1 MNSTVQLLE
10 PEIREAINERRF
22 AELRSALRVIDPP
35 DVGELLSELEA
46 TEAAIVFRLLYREE
60 AAEAFTHLEPDRQ
73 EELIE
78 HLGDERALKL
88 LEELHADDRAA
99 FLDELPA
106 EAAARL
112 IAKLSPENR
121 RITQQILNYPE
132 ESVGR
137 LMTPDYVRVRLEWTI
152 DQAIEHIR
160 KHGHDAET
168 INWIF
173 VVGSRLKLLDDV
185 PIRRLLLADADATV
199 ESICDGRFVALAA
212 TDDREE
218 AVRVMGRYDRTALP
232 VVDTAGCLLG
242 IVTFDDV
249 ADVAEEEA
257 TEDIHRLGAVEALD
271 QPYMQTGFFE
281 MVRKRGGWLAVLFV
295 GQTVTVAVLSIFEGQ
310 IHAITA
316 LALFIPLV
324 ISCGGNSGSQAA
336 TLVTRALALDELE
349 PADWFRII
357 QRELVSGLLL
367 GTMLGALGT
376 ITVLIWNAYQ
386 PGPTLLEGEP
396 VNQPHLYSIMLV
408 ISLAVAGVVTWGT
421 LVGSLLPLG
430 LKKLKFD
437 PGVASTPLVA
447 TLMDTS
453 GMLIYFGIAAVL
465 LRGTLP

>member
-1 MNSTVQLLE
+1 MSSTVQLLE
-10 PEIREAINERRF
+10 PDIREAINDRRF
-22 AELRSALRVIDPP
+22 AELRTALRGIDAP
-35 DVGELLSELEA
+35 DIGELLEALEP

-60 AAEAFTHLEPDRQ
+60 AAEVFTHLEPDLQ
-73 EELIE
+73 EELVE

-88 LEELHADDRAA
+88 LEELHADDRVA

-132 ESVGR
+132 DSVGR
-137 LMTPDYVRVRLEWTI
+137 LMTPDYVSVRPEWTVR
-152 DQAIEHIR
+152 QAIEHIR
-160 KHGHDAET
+160 EHGHDAET

-173 VVGSRLKLLDDV
+173 VVGPRLKLLDDI
-185 PIRRLLLADADATV
+185 PIRRLLLADPGATV
-199 ESICDGRFVALAA
+199 GSICDARFVALSAN
-212 TDDREE
+212 DDREE
-218 AVRVMGRYDRTALP
+218 AVRMMGRYDRTALP
-232 VVDTAGCLLG
+232 VVETAGGLLG

-257 TEDIHRLGAVEALD
+257 TEDIHRLGAVGALD
-271 QPYMQTGFFE
+271 QPYTQTGFVE

-295 GQTVTVAVLSIFEGQ
+295 GQTITVAVLSAFETQ

-349 PADWFRII
+349 PGEWLRIVW
-357 QRELVSGLLL
+357 RELPIGMLL
-367 GTMLGALGT
+367 GAMLGVLGT
-376 ITVLIWNAYQ
+376 ATVLLWNMYRTPPDEATVATQ
-386 PGPTLLEGEP
+386 PAIAMI
-396 VNQPHLYSIMLV
+396 VLV
-408 ISLAVAGVVTWGT
+408 ISVAVAGVVTWGT
-421 LVGSLLPLG
+421 LVGSLLPLV
-430 LKKLKFD
+430 LKRLRID
-437 PGVASTPLVA
+437 PAVASTPLVA

-465 LRGTLP
+465 LRAQAL

>member
-10 PEIREAINERRF
+10 PEIRDAINERRL
-22 AELRSALRVIDPP
+22 ADLRTALRTIDPP
-35 DVGELLSELEA
+35 DVGELLSELEP
-46 TEAAIVFRLLYREE
+46 TEAAIIFRLLYREE
-60 AAEAFTHLEPDRQ
+60 AAETFTHLEPDLQ

-78 HLGDERALKL
+78 HLGDSRTLRL
-88 LEELHADDRAA
+88 LEELHPDDRAA

-106 EAAARL
+106 EAAEKL
-112 IAKLSPENR
+112 IARLSPENR

-132 ESVGR
+132 ESIGR
-137 LMTPDYVRVRLEWTI
+137 LMTPDYVRVRLDWTV
-152 DQAIEHIR
+152 DQAIAHIR
-160 KHGHDAET
+160 LHGQDAET

-173 VVGSRLKLLDDV
+173 VVGDRLKLLDDI
-185 PIRRLLLADADATV
+185 PIRRLLLAEANTTI
-199 ESICDGRFVALAA
+199 ESICDGRFVALAV

-218 AVRVMGRYDRTALP
+218 AVRVMGKYDRTALP
-232 VVDTAGCLLG
+232 VVDSAGSLLG

-257 TEDIHRLGAVEALD
+257 TEDIHKLGGIEALD

-281 MVRKRGGWLAVLFV
+281 MIRKRGGWLAVLFI

-349 PADWFRII
+349 PADWFTII
-357 QRELVSGLLL
+357 RRELVSGLLL
-367 GTMLGALGT
+367 GAMLGVLGMF
-376 ITVLIWNAYQ
+376 TVLIWNMYQ
-386 PGPTLLEGEP
+386 GHPTPLAGDP
-396 VNQPHLYSIMLV
+396 VIQPPLYQIMLV

-430 LKKLKFD
+430 LKKLNID

-453 GMLIYFGIAAVL
+453 GMLIYFGIAAIL
-465 LRGTLP
+465 LRGALL